1 MPLLPVPDRSTRL
14 RAVRAWKV
22 SCPPNPSTRTRRW
35 GRATADLST
44 APARAESGRR
54 AADRSAATPS
64 LYMRGE
70 HLLERQPPW
79 SRPSPRS
86 GSARASGRSRD
97 LLPGL
102 TRGWVRPLTRVGSH
116 TPPHVPRG
124 PGRVA
129 TGRDAPPARARPV
142 DSLAGGTCLKGE
154 LPTHPFHTHTPLGS
168 CHRRSLHGPRS
179 RGVGEEGRRS
189 LSSHTFPIYARRT
202 LARTDVKQS
211 RPSPRSG

>member
-70 HLLERQPPW
+70 HLLERMS
-79 SRPSPRS
+79 SRVV
-86 GSARASGRSRD
+86 
-97 LLPGL
+97 LLPAPAE
-102 TRGWVRPLTRVGSH
+102 TDATA
-116 TPPHVPRG
+116 
-124 PGRVA
+124 GRVS
-129 TGRDAPPARARPV
+129 TGEEAGLLLPAPARTDAPPSACLVPERPGPA
-142 DSLAGGTCLKGE
+142 SLSAIQNPWTVGGKTGLG
-154 LPTHPFHTHTPLGS
+154 PLG
-168 CHRRSLHGPRS
+168 HR
-179 RGVGEEGRRS
+179 
-189 LSSHTFPIYARRT
+189 TFPIYARRKLT
-202 LARTDVKQS
+202 RTGRHTSSVPPDRACRPGRRRLPPASVPADPYGRAGVDGRSLA
-211 RPSPRSG
+211 